1 MKFGASV
8 WPFRWDPPYDDEVR
22 RIARLGFKAVEL
34 IVWNEEF
41 LEYYTPQKIRD
52 LRDIVSSEGLEISQ
66 FVHNPKGVSSDDA
79 AEKKQSIEL
88 FKRCVDVAAKVGAKL
103 VDSVSAYPFNI
114 EAPRITDRPHMQVFQ
129 VPYPAGLDWKRNW
142 ETYVDSVRQCAEIVQ
157 AAGLRYS
164 MEPHPFRYMA
174 NTASMLRLIEHVK
187 SPVLGINV
195 DPSHLFPVGEIPHAV
210 VYQLR
215 DRVFHC
221 HFSDNDGT
229 TNVHWRPGKGKIDW
243 TALLCALRDVGFD
256 GVISI
261 ELEDVPGVARGR
273 AAAPGVYGGN
283 RTATDAFV
291 RETLAAVYYLR
302 KLAAAEGIAIEWG
315 GPDEPDFVYA

>member
-22 RIARLGFKAVEL
+22 RIAKLGFKAVEL

-41 LEYYTPQKIRD
+41 LEYYTPKKIQELRD
-52 LRDIVSSEGLEISQ
+52 LVASEGLEISQ
-66 FVHNPKGVSSDDA
+66 FVHNPKGVSSDDP

-88 FKRCVDVAAKVGAKL
+88 FKRCVDVAAKLGAKL
-103 VDSVSAYPFNI
+103 IDSVSAYPFNI
-114 EAPRITDRPHMQVFQ
+114 EVPRITDRPHMQVFQ
-129 VPYPAGLDWKRNW
+129 VDYPAGLDWKKNW
-142 ETYVDSVRQCAEIVQ
+142 EIYVDSVRQCADLVQ
-157 AAGLRYS
+157 AAGMRYS

-187 SPVLGINV
+187 SPVLGINF

-210 VYQLR
+210 IYQLR
-215 DRVFHC
+215 DRLFHC
-221 HFSDNDGT
+221 HFSDNDGS

-243 TALLCALRDVGFD
+243 TAVLRALRDVKFD

-261 ELEDVPGVARGR
+261 ELEDVPGVSRGR
-273 AAAPGVYGGN
+273 AASPGVY
-283 RTATDAFV
+283 RHPTATDAFIK
-291 RETLAAVYYLR
+291 ETLAAVYYIR
-302 KLAAAEGIAIEWG
+302 KLAAAEGIKIEWG
-315 GPDEPDFVYA
+315 GPDEPDFVYG

>member
-22 RIARLGFKAVEL
+22 RIAKLGFKAVEL

-41 LEYYTPQKIRD
+41 LEYYTPQKIRE
-52 LRDIVSSEGLEISQ
+52 LRDLVASEGLEISQ
-66 FVHNPKGVSSDDA
+66 FVNNPKGVSSDDP

-88 FKRCVDVAAKVGAKL
+88 FKRCVDVAAKLGAKL
-103 VDSVSAYPFNI
+103 IDSVSAYPFNI
-114 EAPRITDRPHMQVFQ
+114 EVPRITDRPHMQVFQ
-129 VPYPAGLDWKRNW
+129 VDYPAGLDWKRNW
-142 ETYVDSVRQCAEIVQ
+142 EIYVDSVRQCADIVQ

-187 SPVLGINV
+187 SPVLGVNF

-210 VYQLR
+210 IYQLR
-215 DRVFHC
+215 DRLFHC

-243 TALLCALRDVGFD
+243 TAVLVALRDVKFD

-261 ELEDVPGVARGR
+261 ELEDVPGVSRGR
-273 AAAPGVYGGN
+273 AASPGVY
-283 RTATDAFV
+283 RHPTATDAFIK
-291 RETLAAVYYLR
+291 ETLAAVYYIR
-302 KLAAAEGIAIEWG
+302 KLASAQGIKIEWG
-315 GPDEPDFVYA
+315 GPDEPDFVYG

>member
-22 RIARLGFKAVEL
+22 RIAKLGFKAVEL

-41 LEYYTPQKIRD
+41 LEYYTPQKIRE
-52 LRDIVSSEGLEISQ
+52 LRDLVASEGLEISQ
-66 FVHNPKGVSSDDA
+66 FVNNPKGVSSDDP

-88 FKRCVDVAAKVGAKL
+88 FKRCVDVAAKLGAKL
-103 VDSVSAYPFNI
+103 IDSVSAYPFNI
-114 EAPRITDRPHMQVFQ
+114 EVPRITDRPHMQVFQ
-129 VPYPAGLDWKRNW
+129 VDYPAGLDWKRNW
-142 ETYVDSVRQCAEIVQ
+142 EIYVDSVRQCADIVQ

-187 SPVLGINV
+187 SPVLGVNF

-210 VYQLR
+210 IYQLR
-215 DRVFHC
+215 DRLFHC

-243 TALLCALRDVGFD
+243 TAVLL
-256 GVISI
+256 
-261 ELEDVPGVARGR
+261 R
-273 AAAPGVYGGN
+273 AA
-283 RTATDAFV
+283 RRRSSTA
-291 RETLAAVYYLR
+291 
-302 KLAAAEGIAIEWG
+302 
-315 GPDEPDFVYA
+315 